1 MRKEVSP
8 ISRDERTRSVS
19 PQSVARI
26 AHPALQGLYHLDKS
40 ASGFHDQ
47 LDSIL
52 HSQRYE
58 LCVPNLGDSDLMG
71 LVIYLDE
78 VRCRVPFF
86 SLQSTQHRLSI
97 VLILLVVLP
106 GGVDSN
112 SETYVAVTQYSLRL
126 ARFHLTV

>member
-1 MRKEVSP
+1 MEVSP
-8 ISRDERTRSVS
+8 LPHDGRTRSIS
-19 PQSVARI
+19 PPIVARI

-71 LVIYLDE
+71 LVDYLDE
-78 VRCRVPFF
+78 VRCRVAF
-86 SLQSTQHRLSI
+86 SPLQLTQHRLSI
-97 VLILLVVLP
+97 VLILLVVLS
-106 GGVDSN
+106 GSVDSN
-112 SETYVAVTQYSLRL
+112 SETYAAVTQYSLRL